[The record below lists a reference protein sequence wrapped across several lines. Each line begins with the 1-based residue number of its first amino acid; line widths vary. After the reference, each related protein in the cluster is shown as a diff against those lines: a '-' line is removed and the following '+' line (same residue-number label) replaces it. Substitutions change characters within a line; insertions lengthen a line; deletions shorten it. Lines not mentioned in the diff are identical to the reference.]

1 MLLFPTY
8 WKNVPNHQ
16 PDIFWLSVISPPSS
30 SWSQRTSS
38 GFFGVPTGARC
49 SPKRMNPGGAAA
61 WPMPWNHAPLSLACL
76 YDSFTIDYWSTMALV
91 EAPVQ
96 SMASAREASNG
107 QKTLD
112 PLRTTACPRP
122 CLCPPT
128 CSFQGPSV
136 TMEAPPCVCRWS
148 QCYTSPISCEKT
160 WSVHLLDSR
169 VDPLAEIPW
178 WIHYTSTIII
188 NYLHT
193 SIQYSEHSPDI
204 YTSIIYS
211 RSTNQKQ
218 HCS

>member
-1 MLLFPTY
+1 MFQTTNQISSDY
-8 WKNVPNHQ
+8 
-16 PDIFWLSVISPPSS
+16 LSYHLPRLPG
-30 SWSQRTSS
+30 SQRTSS

-61 WPMPWNHAPLSLACL
+61 TYAVKPRPVESGVSLW
-76 YDSFTIDYWSTMALV
+76 FFHYWSTMALV
-91 EAPVQ
+91 EAPIQ
-96 SMASAREASNG
+96 SMASASEASNC

-112 PLRTTACPRP
+112 PLRTTTCPRP

-188 NYLHT
+188 NCLHT

-211 RSTNQKQ
+211 RSTKKKQ

>member
-1 MLLFPTY
+1 ME
-8 WKNVPNHQ
+8 KHVPNHQ

-30 SWSQRTSS
+30 SWVPAHQLRILRRAHRRQVLAEANEPRRS
-38 GFFGVPTGARC
+38 GSLTYAVKPRPVESGVSLWFF
-49 SPKRMNPGGAAA
+49 
-61 WPMPWNHAPLSLACL
+61 H
-76 YDSFTIDYWSTMALV
+76 YWSTMALV
-91 EAPVQ
+91 EAPIQ
-96 SMASAREASNG
+96 SMASASEASNC

-188 NYLHT
+188 NCLHT

-211 RSTNQKQ
+211 RSTKKKQ